1 MKQNDNF
8 KNFFKNEISVNGKKY
23 QSLESIMKLLEVEIP
38 NMLYDVDE
46 FHIIHG
52 DLCFANIMIDTNLSF
67 IKVID
72 PRGKF
77 GKFDIYGDV
86 RYELAKLLH
95 SVDGKYDFIIKD
107 MFHVAYNVDDATI
120 TYSIIDRKRNFDL
133 YELFVE
139 VFAEEIAGDIKKIE
153 FIEALL
159 FLSMIPLHGESLQ
172 HQMVMLGTGLEI
184 LNRVINIEK
193 R

>member
-77 GKFDIYGDV
+77 GKFDI
-86 RYELAKLLH
+86 
-95 SVDGKYDFIIKD
+95 YDFIIKD